1 MLPVLTG
8 LNVISVMNGIIIM
21 ALRTKITAI
30 AYIAMIVSLA
40 MMAVLAVSLITEIR
54 KMAESYVIAENTAIA
69 EMAVFNGNGHKGCN
83 ICHLLYLIQWFK
95 LFI

>member
-1 MLPVLTG
+1 
-8 LNVISVMNGIIIM
+8 M

-69 EMAVFNGNGHKGCN
+69 EMAVFNDNGHEGCN